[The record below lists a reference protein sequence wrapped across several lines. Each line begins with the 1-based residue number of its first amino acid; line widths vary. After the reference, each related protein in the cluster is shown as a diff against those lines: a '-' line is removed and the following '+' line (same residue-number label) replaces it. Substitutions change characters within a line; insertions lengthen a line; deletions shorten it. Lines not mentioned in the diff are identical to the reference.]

1 MSSDYRQDVSKA
13 SLDAFLRFWVILR
26 QHKSQQFREIFY
38 RKDMAT
44 IRGRLMTDDSSGI
57 DVEVLLVREN
67 DLWWIDSIGLLADEQ
82 GAFYPQGRTPTFA
95 ELTSKSG
102 MQQGGA
108 VDGVNWT
115 ALVSRKITPAEL
127 QPLSSENLKHL
138 RNEIFARHGYQFDPG
153 SLKDYFEKQPWY
165 RHTST
170 DQSVV
175 GAELSVLEHENL
187 LLIIAE
193 EKRRRP

>member
-1 MSSDYRQDVSKA
+1 
-13 SLDAFLRFWVILR
+13 
-26 QHKSQQFREIFY
+26 
-38 RKDMAT
+38 MAT
-44 IRGRLMTDDSSGI
+44 IRGRLMTGDSSGI
-57 DVEVLLVREN
+57 DFEVLLVRDN
-67 DLWWIDSIGLLADEQ
+67 DRWWIDSIGLLADEQ

-108 VDGVNWT
+108 GEGINWT
-115 ALVSRKITPAEL
+115 ALVSRKITPVEL
-127 QPLSSENLKHL
+127 QPLSSENLKYL
-138 RNEIFARHGYQFDPG
+138 RNEIFARHGYQFGPG
-153 SLKDYFEKQPWY
+153 TLKDYFEKQPWY
-165 RHTST
+165 RPSIT
-170 DQSVV
+170 DQGAV